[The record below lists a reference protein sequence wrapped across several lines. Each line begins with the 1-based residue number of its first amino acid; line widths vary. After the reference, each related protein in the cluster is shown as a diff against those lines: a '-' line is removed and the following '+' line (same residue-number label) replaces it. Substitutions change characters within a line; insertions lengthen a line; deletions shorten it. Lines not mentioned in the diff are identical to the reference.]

1 MRSETPSKLAAST
14 WFISSR
20 PRMTRTFIYTMD
32 RFNGQIIGAKP
43 YMDDV
48 NWTIAAAR
56 PRRHPSG
63 ARRKAALLSG
73 AERCTRRRLR
83 ATRQHAGRESIAP
96 AGGDEST
103 AAPGAT
109 HSRSAVGNF
118 VVSTSSWST
127 SDARRRRPITD
138 VVGRRREDPFDA
150 RQGELS
156 GVARPSL

>member
-1 MRSETPSKLAAST
+1 MDSE
-14 WFISSR
+14 I
-20 PRMTRTFIYTMD
+20 
-32 RFNGQIIGAKP
+32 
-43 YMDDV
+43 
-48 NWTIAAAR
+48 
-56 PRRHPSG
+56 HPSG

-83 ATRQHAGRESIAP
+83 ATRQHAGRESIAL

-109 HSRSAVGNF
+109 HSRSAAGNF
-118 VVSTSSWST
+118 VVSTSSWSN

-138 VVGRRREDPFDA
+138 VIGPRREPPFDA

-156 GVARPSL
+156 GVEPP